1 MSGQR
6 IEQLVK
12 MANQI
17 ALNFGEQRNLTE
29 AARKTGEHLGKF
41 WTRAMRDQLA
51 NYAADGGASLSPA
64 VKLLL
69 EQEGSDTG
77 GTDKLTH

>member
-1 MSGQR
+1 MSGQQ
-6 IEQLVK
+6 IDQLVK

-29 AARKTGEHLGKF
+29 AARKTDEHLEKF

-64 VKLLL
+64 VKLFL
-69 EQEGSDTG
+69 EQQRGNPGS
-77 GTDKLTH
+77 

>member
-1 MSGQR
+1 MSGQQ
-6 IEQLVK
+6 IDHLVK

-29 AARKTGEHLGKF
+29 AARKTGEHLEKF

-51 NYAADGGASLSPA
+51 TYAADSGGVIVSRGQNGARPA
-64 VKLLL
+64 AR
-69 EQEGSDTG
+69 
-77 GTDKLTH
+77 

>member
-1 MSGQR
+1 MSGQQ
-6 IEQLVK
+6 IDHLVK

-29 AARKTGEHLGKF
+29 AARKTGEHLEKF

-51 NYAADGGASLSPA
+51 TYAADSGVSLSPA
-64 VKLLL
+64 VKMVLD
-69 EQEGSDTG
+69 QQRGDSGS
-77 GTDKLTH
+77 